1 MQTRYLRRAIE
12 AGVRAAL
19 RAVPAVA
26 VLGPR
31 QCGKSTLARE
41 IIRGRREALY
51 LDLERPSDRQ
61 RLAEPELFLK
71 LHENRLVCLDEIQRM
86 PEIFPVLRSL
96 IDARRHAGRFLIL
109 GSASRDLIRQSSE
122 TLAGRISY
130 LELTPFRAVEVAPA
144 VAGPARLWLRGG
156 FPGSL
161 LARTQAASVR
171 WRQDFV
177 RGFLERDVPQLGV
190 RIPAATLERFWRMCA
205 HHHGQIMNQSQLGAA
220 LGVSHVTVRSY
231 LELLSATFM
240 LRLLPPLLP
249 NLRKRLV
256 KSPRVYLRDAGILH
270 SLLDIESEHDLLGHP
285 QRGASGEGWVI
296 ENAIAQFSGWRPVL
310 LPRGER
316 RRAGPGPGERPQAH
330 CRRMQGVCRAR
341 RRGGVLDRARG
352 PPHWRGLGHRPGP
365 RRLSPR
371 PRRARCPAAA
381 VLARSRTPPPGVK
394 RIGSPARQR
403 PRDCSR
409 PNRSSASCARQ
420 SARRPPSA

>member
-109 GSASRDLIRQSSE
+109 GSASRDLIRQGSE
-122 TLAGRISY
+122 TLAGRISH

-144 VAGPARLWLRGG
+144 VADPARLWLRGG

-285 QRGASGEGWVI
+285 QRGASWEGWVI
-296 ENAIAQFSGWRPVL
+296 ENAIAQFPGWRAHFYRTASGAGLDLVL
-310 LPRGER
+310 EKGR
-316 RRAGPGPGERPQAH
+316 RRIAVECKASAAPAVGAAFWTALADLHIGEAWVIAPVREGYPLG
-330 CRRMQGVCRAR
+330 RGAR
-341 RRGGVLDRARG
+341 VAPLLQFLREA
-352 PPHWRGLGHRPGP
+352 GHR
-365 RRLSPR
+365 R
-371 PRRARCPAAA
+371 PA
-381 VLARSRTPPPGVK
+381 
-394 RIGSPARQR
+394 
-403 PRDCSR
+403 
-409 PNRSSASCARQ
+409 
-420 SARRPPSA
+420 